1 MSRRNEKEL
10 AWRKV
15 DLHIHTPA
23 SSCYA
28 QPDVTLL
35 QILEQ
40 AELKGLDIIALTDHN
55 TVAGYA
61 RLMTEIEELELLTRL
76 NRLRSEEKQ
85 RLHRYQ
91 ELVEKVLVLPGF
103 EFTATLGFHILGI
116 FSKQASVRELEHIL
130 LDLHVPPEKLD
141 KGSTEV
147 GATVDVLTA
156 YRIIAEAGGLVIAA
170 HANST
175 HGVALQGFDFGGQTK
190 VAYTQDPNL
199 HALEVTDL
207 ESTKRRSTASFY
219 SGSKPEYPR
228 RMHCIQAS
236 DAHRLVRDP
245 HDKTALGVGDR
256 VTEALLPELSFEA
269 LKEVFL
275 SDDFSRT
282 RPYRLAQEP
291 FDHVEEARK
300 RGANIVQAFHPR
312 MSRQGGRL
320 HNIIRDVG
328 ALANTN
334 GGTIYA
340 GVSGALKEPP
350 VGIDDPEEAIN
361 TLRAE
366 IHRKLIP
373 SIDVDIAVQRS
384 KGKNIIRIVV
394 PKGTDLPYVMDNG
407 HIYVRQESETSLAVR
422 EEIIQLVKRPLEAE
436 GSPEVEGAEQVE
448 ATSGQVPS
456 PKTGVEV
463 VESVERKGV
472 QYHTVRDL
480 RNGNLVSNV
489 TRSSARRLW
498 RYAIVEREENPPD
511 GLDITWHNDIGLIKC
526 YRRNGRT
533 RYDLAQRDADGK
545 LHVYYGVSEEGI
557 HGTWRTFLEGD

>member
-1 MSRRNEKEL
+1 MT
-10 AWRKV
+10 WRKV

-40 AELKGLDIIALTDHN
+40 AELKELDIIALTDHN

-61 RLMTEIEELELLTRL
+61 RLMTEIEELELLKRL
-76 NRLRSEEKQ
+76 NRLQSEEKH
-85 RLHRYQ
+85 RLRRYQ
-91 ELVEKVLVLPGF
+91 ELVGKVLVLPGF

-147 GATVDVLTA
+147 GATVDVLSA

-207 ESTKRRSTASFY
+207 ESTKRRSTANFY

-236 DAHRLVRDP
+236 DAHRLERDP
-245 HDKTALGVGDR
+245 HDKTALGIGDR
-256 VTEALLPELSFEA
+256 VTEILLPELSFEA
-269 LKEVFL
+269 LKEVFMA
-275 SDDFSRT
+275 DDFSRT
-282 RPYRLAQEP
+282 RPYRPAQEP

-300 RGANIVQAFHPR
+300 RGANIVQSFHPR

-320 HNIIRDVG
+320 HKIIRDVG
-328 ALANTN
+328 AFANTN
-334 GGTIYA
+334 GGTIY
-340 GVSGALKEPP
+340 VGASDAPKEPP
-350 VGIDDPEEAIN
+350 AGIDDPEEAIS

-366 IHRKLIP
+366 IHRKIIP
-373 SIDVDIAVQRS
+373 PIDVAISVQRS
-384 KGKNIIRIVV
+384 KGKNVIRIVV
-394 PKGTDLPYVMDNG
+394 PRGTDLPYVMDNG

-422 EEIIQLVKRPLEAE
+422 EEIIQLVKRPAEVKVSAEAE
-436 GSPEVEGAEQVE
+436 ISAEVEGGEQLE
-448 ATSGQVPS
+448 AASGQVLP

-463 VESVERKGV
+463 VESVERKGT

-480 RNGNLVSNV
+480 RNGNVVSNV

-511 GLDITWHNDIGLIKC
+511 ESGITWNNDIGLVKR

-545 LHVYYGVSEEGI
+545 MHVYYGVSEEGI

>member
-1 MSRRNEKEL
+1 M

-61 RLMTEIEELELLTRL
+61 RLMTEIKELELLKRL

-116 FSKQASVRELEHIL
+116 FSEQASVRELEHIL

-190 VAYTQDPNL
+190 VAYTQDTNL

-207 ESTKRRSTASFY
+207 ESTKRRSTANFY

-236 DAHRLVRDP
+236 DAHRLVGDP
-245 HDKTALGVGDR
+245 HDKAALGIGDR
-256 VTEALLPELSFEA
+256 VTEVLLPEFSFEA

-275 SDDFSRT
+275 GDDFSRT

-366 IHRKLIP
+366 IHRKIIP

-384 KGKNIIRIVV
+384 KGKNVIRIVV

-422 EEIIQLVKRPLEAE
+422 EEIIQLVKRPMETE

-448 ATSGQVPS
+448 VTSGQVPS

-472 QYHTVRDL
+472 QCHTVRDL
-480 RNGNLVSNV
+480 RNGNVVSNV

-511 GLDITWHNDIGLIKC
+511 GLDITWHNDIGLVKR